1 MNNYL
6 PVMLLKDL
14 IILPNQ
20 EIKVE
25 TVKSDQLIT
34 VSNKHHNG
42 NLLLVCPTDTLEE
55 EPSITDLP
63 TIGVVGIIKNIIDLP
78 NGNIRLTILGT
89 TRVKIEKYN
98 HLTDNKTI
106 LMAITSS
113 VLDNKT
119 DIVSETALKRK
130 LIKTLTTY
138 INISHTISNS
148 VLSQIAQI
156 NDLNKLTDIVT
167 TFIPLSFEKK
177 VNYMNELD
185 SLKRATNLIYDISV
199 EIEVC
204 ELDEKIEDTLREE
217 MESNQREFILREKI
231 KQIKKELGEDK
242 DSDTV
247 KNSYLNMLDDLVL
260 SDTTK
265 TKIALEI
272 QKLDYLPEG
281 HPERAVVQNYLD
293 TILNLPWNKTNPEE
307 SDLEKIKKNLSK
319 SHYGLKNIKDR
330 ILEYASLKKRNPHL
344 KNPIICLV
352 GAPGVGKTSISIAIA
367 KALNREFYKLSVG
380 GLSDTSELMGNRR
393 TYLGSNMGKI
403 MQAIKKCNCKNPVIL
418 IDEVDKMVKNYNG
431 DPAAALLEIIDPE
444 QNYLFTDNYL
454 EEPFDLSEVMFIM
467 SANDIE
473 NIPPALYDR
482 LEIIELASYTLEEKI
497 DIAKKYLVPSIYKN
511 YLVNSRDLKISED
524 IIKEIIIFYTKEAGL
539 RELKRTLEQLIRK
552 IILAYTDQDLKLNV
566 TSQMVNQ
573 FLGPKRFCAPKLLT
587 SEDPGIINALA
598 YTPLGGVVMEIEC
611 CLFEGKGE
619 IITTGSLGNVI
630 LESVEVATSYIRSN
644 KDYFKVNDYYFDNR
658 NIHLHFLE
666 GATPKDGPSAGV
678 SITTSLLSLLL
689 NKAVPKD
696 IAMTGEI
703 GLNGEVLEVGG
714 IKEKLIGAYNNG
726 IKTVFI
732 PQTNLKNLEEI
743 PKTILN
749 KLIIYGVC
757 DYKEIYE
764 MIFLGDKGKN

>member
-1 MNNYL
+1 MGCGYMNNYL

-25 TVKSDQLIT
+25 TRKDDFLIT
-34 VSNKHHNG
+34 ISNKHHNG
-42 NLLLVCPTDTLEE
+42 NLLLVCPLDRLEE
-55 EPSITDLP
+55 EPSISDLP
-63 TIGVVGIIKNIIDLP
+63 SIGVVGIIKNVIDLP

-89 TRVKIEKYN
+89 TRVKIDKYN
-98 HLTDNKTI
+98 RLEDNKNI
-106 LMAITSS
+106 LMGITTSI
-113 VLDNKT
+113 VDNKT

-148 VLSQIAQI
+148 VLSQITQI

-185 SLKRATNLIYDISV
+185 PLKRATSLIYDISV

-242 DSDTV
+242 DGSSLKDE
-247 KNSYLNMLDDLVL
+247 YLKKLDDLVL
-260 SDTTK
+260 ADNTK
-265 TKIALEI
+265 TKLALEI
-272 QKLDYLPEG
+272 QKLNYLPEG
-281 HPERAVVQNYLD
+281 HPERAIVQNYLD
-293 TILNLPWNKTNPEE
+293 TILNLPWNKLNPEE
-307 SDLEKIKKNLSK
+307 NDLEKIKKSLSK
-319 SHYGLKNIKDR
+319 THYGLNKVKER
-330 ILEYASLKKRNPHL
+330 ILEYAALKKRNPHL

-367 KALNREFYKLSVG
+367 KSLNREFYKLSVG
-380 GLSDTSELMGNRR
+380 GLNDVSELMGNRR

-418 IDEVDKMVKNYNG
+418 IDEVDKMVKSYTG
-431 DPAAALLEIIDPE
+431 DPAAALLEIVDPE
-444 QNYLFTDNYL
+444 QNHLFTDNYL

-467 SANDIE
+467 SANNPED
-473 NIPPALYDR
+473 IPPALFDR
-482 LEIIELASYTLEEKI
+482 LEIIELASYTLEEKV
-497 DIAKKYLVPSIYKN
+497 DIAKKYLIPSIYKN
-511 YLVNSRDLKISED
+511 YLINSRDLKLSDD
-524 IIKEIIIFYTKEAGL
+524 IIKEIIDSYTKEAGL
-539 RELKRTLEQLIRK
+539 RELKRCLEQIIRK
-552 IILAYTDQDLKLNV
+552 IIYEYDDKELKLNI
-566 TSQMVNQ
+566 TSDLLNKY
-573 FLGPKRFCAPKLLT
+573 LGPQKFMAPELLN
-587 SEDPGIINALA
+587 SGKPGIINALA

-611 CLFEGKGE
+611 CLFDGKGE

-630 LESVEVATSYIRSN
+630 TESIEVAISYIRSN
-644 KDYFKVNDYYFDNR
+644 KDNFKVNDYYFDNR

-678 SITTSLLSLLL
+678 SITSSLLSLLL
-689 NKAVPKD
+689 NKTVSKE

-714 IKEKLIGAYNNG
+714 IKEKVIGAYNNG
-726 IKTVFI
+726 IKTIFI
-732 PQTNLKNLEEI
+732 PQSNLKNLEEI
-743 PKTILN
+743 PKNILN
-749 KLIIYGVC
+749 KLTIYGVSN
-757 DYKEIYE
+757 YIEIYNK
-764 MIFLGDKGKN
+764 IFNN